1 MTVLSFSLDTE
12 IRERR
17 WRWRERIKPLCWSLF
32 RSCYQWGATVGSGT
46 MGKTMVMKTIILWGR
61 NSWIQGESLPWSCY
75 SGLVVSGW
83 ELWWEQLQK
92 KWKRWAELENGK
104 RTRVDLQEVPYFSS
118 QFEESWLSHGS
129 TWRPA
134 WRQWS
139 CRIIQV
145 PCRQTTSSLIE
156 TRQFGHPI
164 RGMCAIPGWEL
175 RSHMLQGASRNLK
188 KLTQVCIS

>member
-17 WRWRERIKPLCWSLF
+17 WRWRERSKPLCWSL
-32 RSCYQWGATVGSGT
+32 
-46 MGKTMVMKTIILWGR
+46 MKTIILWGR

-92 KWKRWAELENGK
+92 KGKRWAELENGK

-139 CRIIQV
+139 HRIIQV
-145 PCRQTTSSLIE
+145 PCSQTTSGLIE
-156 TRQFGHPI
+156 TWQFGHPI
-164 RGMCAIPGWEL
+164 RACVQSLVG
-175 RSHMLQGASRNLK
+175 N
-188 KLTQVCIS
+188 